1 MNTASTGPQPPD
13 DERVTAA
20 VAATAATLNARLADV
35 VDDMRTLL
43 ATTITE
49 LDGDPALVELLRAS
63 IEGNVDTILH
73 SLQHGI
79 EVTRFEPP
87 TAANEYARRLAQR
100 GVPVN
105 ALVRAYRLGHQF
117 LMQQTLLVV
126 IALDDE
132 SLRGPTYAR
141 VNDAVFTYIDWISQR
156 VVGVYEEER
165 ESWLANERNEREA
178 VVRLLLAGQPPQLD
192 AWERTLDYRLRGR
205 HIAAVAWLD
214 SENHSDQLSRSMRAL
229 KSLARAM
236 GSTRPPLIVGHD
248 QTTSWAWI
256 NVPSSVGTTRGW
268 ASWRLDE
275 TPAPAIALGSAH
287 DGVEGFRRSH
297 DEAVRMQRVALM
309 RKRTERQ
316 VISHDETG
324 AALAG
329 LLSTDIESTRA
340 WVRRVLGDLAGADEI
355 SRRHRQT
362 LEVFLRHQSSYTA
375 TAEAMTMHKNSIK
388 YRVSSAEKALG
399 RSLTEDR
406 LDLEVAL
413 TLAGLLGSSVLE

>member
-1 MNTASTGPQPPD
+1 M
-13 DERVTAA
+13 
-20 VAATAATLNARLADV
+20 
-35 VDDMRTLL
+35 
-43 ATTITE
+43 
-49 LDGDPALVELLRAS
+49 
-63 IEGNVDTILH
+63 
-73 SLQHGI
+73 
-79 EVTRFEPP
+79 
-87 TAANEYARRLAQR
+87 
-100 GVPVN
+100 
-105 ALVRAYRLGHQF
+105 
-117 LMQQTLLVV
+117 
-126 IALDDE
+126 
-132 SLRGPTYAR
+132 
-141 VNDAVFTYIDWISQR
+141 FTYIDWISQR

-178 VVRLLLAGQPPQLD
+178 VVRLLLAGHAPQLE

-214 SENHSDQLSRSMRAL
+214 SQNHSDQLSRSIRAL
-229 KSLARAM
+229 KALAQAM
-236 GSTRPPLIVGHD
+236 GSSRPPLIVGHD

-256 NVPSSVGTTRGW
+256 NVPSGVGSSRGW
-268 ASWRLDE
+268 AQWRTDE
-275 TPAPAIALGSAH
+275 TPAPAIALGSVH

-309 RKRTERQ
+309 SKRIERQ

-329 LLSTDIESTRA
+329 LLSGDIESTRA

-399 RSLTEDR
+399 RSLDEDR

-413 TLAGLLGSSVLE
+413 TLAGLLGPSVLE